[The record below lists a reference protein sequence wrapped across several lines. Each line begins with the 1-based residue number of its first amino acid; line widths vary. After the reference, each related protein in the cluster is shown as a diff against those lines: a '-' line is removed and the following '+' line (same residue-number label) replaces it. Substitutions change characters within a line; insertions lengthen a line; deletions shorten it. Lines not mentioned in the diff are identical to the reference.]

1 MKKSIVMMTVAVA
14 SAVSVQAAD
23 VSAYVDFAS
32 AYVFR
37 GVTLNNGLV
46 MQPGL
51 EASGFAVPEEYGS
64 VAVGIWG
71 NYDINNIRDNTGKET
86 GDFSRIDYYVS
97 YSLPVDAMDVSVGY
111 IEYTYPN
118 GGTSDKELNL
128 TLGSALG
135 TNGLYASFGINY
147 GVGGEID
154 DTWYI
159 QPALSYET
167 DISDALFASA
177 GVSVGY
183 VVDGDTTGFNDATA
197 SLGLDYALNDNWSVS
212 AGLTYIAQLDEAVL
226 NDDDY
231 DVAVVGTVGVGCDF

>member
-1 MKKSIVMMTVAVA
+1 MRKIMVMMTMAVA
-14 SAVSVQAAD
+14 AAVSAPAAD

-37 GVTLNNGLV
+37 GVTLNNGFV

-51 EASGFAVPEEYGS
+51 EAAGFAVPEEYGS

-71 NYDINNIRDNTGKET
+71 NYDIDDEDGA
-86 GDFSRIDYYVS
+86 GSDFSEIDYYVS
-97 YSLPVDAMDVSVGY
+97 YSLPVEAVDVSVGY

-118 GGTSDKELNL
+118 GGTADKELNL

-147 GVGGEID
+147 GVGGAID
-154 DTWYI
+154 DVWYL
-159 QPALSYET
+159 QPSLDYET
-167 DISDALFASA
+167 DISDALSASV

-183 VVDGDTTGFNDATA
+183 VIADGDTTGFNDATA
-197 SLGLDYALNDNWSVS
+197 SVSVGYALNDSWSVS

-226 NDDDY
+226 SDDDY